1 MFFSLNLCS
10 SDIKSIIW
18 FSLIFTFCCGITPD
32 PVIIAQGPWFSKKL
46 LKAPK
51 QGLQFG
57 HPNDRWFQSEPI
69 WSTSWR
75 SLNLFLMRS
84 LNYPG
89 TGHNKMAKKN
99 SVTNIHEQKKQGRRQ
114 EVQYHTHSH
123 QHVIRNLRPQHVQCD
138 MIYCLFFSRSN
149 VTWRN
154 KPGFIKITSNT

>member
-1 MFFSLNLCS
+1 MLE
-10 SDIKSIIW
+10 SIVW
-18 FSLIFTFCCGITPD
+18 FSFFCCGITPD
-32 PVIIAQGPWFSKKL
+32 PVIVAQGPWFSKKL

-69 WSTSWR
+69 WSASWR
-75 SLNLFLMRS
+75 SLNLFQMRS

-99 SVTNIHEQKKQGRRQ
+99 SVTNIHEQIKQGRRQ

-123 QHVIRNLRPQHVQCD
+123 QHVIRNLRPQHVQNTHTHLLPIIFIC
-138 MIYCLFFSRSN
+138 FSWFCN
-149 VTWRN
+149 ATWFTVYLE
-154 KPGFIKITSNT
+154 GQTSPEGTNQGLLK